1 MNKHLQRHLKRVAQT
16 LPAKY
21 QIGKADFSE
30 QNLNLLDKALTA
42 HELIKITI
50 HESIWPT
57 FQHRMDEL
65 CSQLKASCVQVIG
78 HKMIL
83 YRENPL
89 KRQFV
94 K

>member
-1 MNKHLQRHLKRVAQT
+1 MNKELRRHLIQVAQT

-21 QIGKADFSE
+21 QIGKAE
-30 QNLNLLDKALTA
+30 MTVHNLALLEKALTA

-50 HESIWPT
+50 HETIWSSFLPQIESICHT
-57 FQHRMDEL
+57 L
-65 CSQLKASCVQVIG
+65 NATCVQIIG
-78 HKMIL
+78 HKIIL